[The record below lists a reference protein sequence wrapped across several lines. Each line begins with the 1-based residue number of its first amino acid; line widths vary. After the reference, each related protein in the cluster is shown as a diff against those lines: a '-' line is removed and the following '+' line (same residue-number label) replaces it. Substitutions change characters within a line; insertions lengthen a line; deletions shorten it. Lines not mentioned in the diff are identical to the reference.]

1 MKPDNKIKMFA
12 VAATVLATAAC
23 TDTWDEH
30 YGNEGRPV
38 SDKSLLQVMEEQRDL
53 GDFLKVLRATHV
65 FNNNKPTNV
74 TYADLLASDQT
85 FTVWAPK
92 DGQFNVDSLLEE
104 CLTVSGDSMCGQHFV
119 QNHIAHFITNST
131 DMKSVLMLN
140 NKYLDASPGFFQGV
154 TYESGRANEAAKN
167 GILHV
172 LSGELPYLYNVYEAL
187 TTLSEYS
194 GIGSFFKRYEKLELD
209 ENSSIQ
215 SGIVDGNIVYS
226 DSVMVTTNIL
236 FSRFDRINEEDSS
249 FIMLVP
255 ETRVWDKAYDEA
267 QSYFNYGS
275 VNQADSLQ
283 RLYAH
288 QALIRDL
295 VYNRNIGCSH
305 MADSVYSIAYNKYD
319 EERRHV
325 YYKPLAAGGI
335 FSSDFVRDTMAC
347 SNGAIYNLYE
357 WPFNPEDIYFYPVK
371 TEAEYE
377 SMMTDYEDC
386 TYASRSS
393 VADSISDG
401 YLVISPRTNSSNWT
415 MEFQV
420 PDVLSGTY
428 DVCAVVL
435 PRTVYNASDRNFRP
449 CKFTASI
456 SYETEDGVEQTY
468 DFEDEVQ
475 NDPYRVDTVKIGT
488 FTVPVCSYGQ
498 PDAKV
503 HLTLECSISRS
514 ESGRYNREMYLDCLY
529 FKPNREEK

>member
-1 MKPDNKIKMFA
+1 MKTDNKIKMFA

-154 TYESGRANEAAKN
+154 TYESGRANDAAKN
-167 GILHV
+167 GVLHV
-172 LSGELPYLYNVYEAL
+172 LSGELPYLCN
-187 TTLSEYS
+187 
-194 GIGSFFKRYEKLELD
+194 
-209 ENSSIQ
+209 
-215 SGIVDGNIVYS
+215 
-226 DSVMVTTNIL
+226 
-236 FSRFDRINEEDSS
+236 
-249 FIMLVP
+249 
-255 ETRVWDKAYDEA
+255 VWDKAYDEA

-503 HLTLECSISRS
+503 HLTLECSISRM

>member
-1 MKPDNKIKMFA
+1 MKTDNKIKMFA

-167 GILHV
+167 GVLHV

-194 GIGSFFKRYEKLELD
+194 GIGSFFKGYEKLELD

-305 MADSVYSIAYNKYD
+305 MADSVYSSADNKYD

-325 YYKPLAAGGI
+325 
-335 FSSDFVRDTMAC
+335 
-347 SNGAIYNLYE
+347 
-357 WPFNPEDIYFYPVK
+357 
-371 TEAEYE
+371 
-377 SMMTDYEDC
+377 
-386 TYASRSS
+386 
-393 VADSISDG
+393 
-401 YLVISPRTNSSNWT
+401 
-415 MEFQV
+415 
-420 PDVLSGTY
+420 
-428 DVCAVVL
+428 
-435 PRTVYNASDRNFRP
+435 
-449 CKFTASI
+449 
-456 SYETEDGVEQTY
+456 
-468 DFEDEVQ
+468 
-475 NDPYRVDTVKIGT
+475 
-488 FTVPVCSYGQ
+488 
-498 PDAKV
+498 
-503 HLTLECSISRS
+503 
-514 ESGRYNREMYLDCLY
+514 
-529 FKPNREEK
+529 